1 MKHKKLLTVALL
13 GLSIFALAGC
23 EEEASHTTHAVDI
36 NSKETK
42 VQESPKKGIDRE
54 HTLTVQGQTIDVVA
68 SYQVD
73 ERNLNDYVFTTPSVI
88 DESVKLKND
97 APERFKVRVSN
108 VYSDVTVSSNYSRY
122 NGLRQDSMNMELSK
136 APNGGYDITTTET
149 YDQPFQV
156 ESVNQNEQFIHG
168 WNGYISSNYSYLR
181 EKDIKEYSDGAV
193 LRTVW
198 TLAIEDTETHQTF
211 SKTVTDTIFMPS
223 HNPDDKKD

>member
-1 MKHKKLLTVALL
+1 
-13 GLSIFALAGC
+13 
-23 EEEASHTTHAVDI
+23 
-36 NSKETK
+36 
-42 VQESPKKGIDRE
+42 
-54 HTLTVQGQTIDVVA
+54 
-68 SYQVD
+68 
-73 ERNLNDYVFTTPSVI
+73 
-88 DESVKLKND
+88 
-97 APERFKVRVSN
+97 
-108 VYSDVTVSSNYSRY
+108 
-122 NGLRQDSMNMELSK
+122 MNMELSK
-136 APNGGYDITTTET
+136 APNGGYDITPTET

-223 HNPDDKKD
+223 HNPDDKKN